1 MKGQP
6 AAVFGKE
13 LAVERYFTEGEKN
26 VFTLIEVLQDALLLK
41 H

>member
-13 LAVERYFTEGEKN
+13 LAVERYFTGEKN
-26 VFTLIEVLQDALLLK
+26 VFTLFEVLQDALLLK